1 MQSFGHQ
8 QAHSHDHDHDQ
19 AHCIRRV
26 RDSWGPADDAG
37 IIAEEIVE
45 AMPPELEALSDRLV
59 RWGIIPPHLRPNS
72 AIINV
77 YEPGDCIPPHIDHH
91 DFVRPFVTLSLLS
104 EQPIMF
110 GQRLIPLSPGNFGGS
125 DYFIPLPQGDTLSAC
140 HAVME
145 CDLCLS
151 ACKRCIAQSWLGCI
165 KT

>member
-1 MQSFGHQ
+1 M
-8 QAHSHDHDHDQ
+8 
-19 AHCIRRV
+19 
-26 RDSWGPADDAG
+26 
-37 IIAEEIVE
+37 E

-59 RWGIIPPHLRPNS
+59 RWGIVPRAIRPNS

-125 DYFIPLPQGDTLSAC
+125 DYYIRLPQGGFFPIVWDSGSCSCPIGNQGSSGCNDCLFQDAWSDTTTSVGSVLVREASPFAWQFWLAC
-140 HAVME
+140 QM
-145 CDLCLS
+145 
-151 ACKRCIAQSWLGCI
+151 
-165 KT
+165 

>member
-1 MQSFGHQ
+1 M
-8 QAHSHDHDHDQ
+8 
-19 AHCIRRV
+19 
-26 RDSWGPADDAG
+26 
-37 IIAEEIVE
+37 E

-59 RWGIIPPHLRPNS
+59 RWGIVPRAIRPNS

-125 DYFIPLPQGDTLSAC
+125 DYYIRLPQGGLSSPSFP
-140 HAVME
+140 
-145 CDLCLS
+145 LS
-151 ACKRCIAQSWLGCI
+151 SDSFGNSDNSILLLKS
-165 KT
+165 

>member
-1 MQSFGHQ
+1 MVLRE
-8 QAHSHDHDHDQ
+8 
-19 AHCIRRV
+19 CLYL
-26 RDSWGPADDAG
+26 AG

-59 RWGIIPPHLRPNS
+59 RWGIVPRAIRPNS

-125 DYFIPLPQGDTLSAC
+125 DYYIRLPQGGFSCPSFEPAA
-140 HAVME
+140 H
-145 CDLCLS
+145 S
-151 ACKRCIAQSWLGCI
+151 PSPWQQ
-165 KT
+165 

>member
-1 MQSFGHQ
+1 MANLMDPWS
-8 QAHSHDHDHDQ
+8 
-19 AHCIRRV
+19 
-26 RDSWGPADDAG
+26 AG

-59 RWGIIPPHLRPNS
+59 RWGIVPKAIRPNS

-125 DYFIPLPQGDTLSAC
+125 DYYIRLPQGGPYSLSSGLA
-140 HAVME
+140 AAAAE
-145 CDLCLS
+145 TTTS
-151 ACKRCIAQSWLGCI
+151 AHLKVDDGAHTNLLVASE
-165 KT
+165 T